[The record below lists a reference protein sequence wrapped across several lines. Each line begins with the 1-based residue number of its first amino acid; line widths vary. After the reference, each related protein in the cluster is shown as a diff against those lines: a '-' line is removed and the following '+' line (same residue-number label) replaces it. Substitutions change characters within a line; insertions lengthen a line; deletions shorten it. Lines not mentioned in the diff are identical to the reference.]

1 MTNQSVWRALT
12 IISLFTRQRTQIG
25 ITEISNILQV
35 TKGAAHGLV
44 STLVRGGFLC
54 QDLESRKYKLGL
66 KIFEI
71 GMLQPQAQHLNQH
84 AIGPTSDLSHT
95 HKVITRV
102 AIWDGDAVLVTW
114 TNYPPDRPELSN
126 SVGPRLHAHSTAL
139 GKSVL
144 AHLPTAELDKFLSSH
159 ALTGFT
165 GATITKKSIFRKEI
179 EGIRHRGYA
188 LDKEESLLGFVCMGA
203 PVFDASLKVLG
214 AISLS
219 GTPDFILAE
228 KRTEKLAKDL
238 LTTAGKVSRNLGYPP
253 MPRQI
258 RGPGND

>member
-25 ITEISNILQV
+25 ITEISNILGV

-54 QDLESRKYKLGL
+54 QDQESKKYKLGL

-84 AIGPTSDLSHT
+84 AIGPTTELSHAYNI
-95 HKVITRV
+95 VTRV

-144 AHLPTAELDKFLSSH
+144 AHLPTVALDRFLSSH
-159 ALTGFT
+159 SLTGFT
-165 GATITKKSIFRKEI
+165 SATITDEAMFRKEM
-179 EGIRHRGYA
+179 ESIREKGYA
-188 LDKEESLLGFVCMGA
+188 FDREESLRGFVCMGA
-203 PVFDASLKVLG
+203 PVFDSSLTVLG
-214 AISLS
+214 AVSLS
-219 GTPDFILAE
+219 GSPDFMLAE

-238 LTTAGKVSRNLGYPP
+238 LMTADKVSWNLGYPP
-253 MPRQI
+253 MHRQI
-258 RGPGND
+258 RDPGKG

>member
-25 ITEISNILQV
+25 ITEISNILGV
-35 TKGAAHGLV
+35 TKGAVHGLV

-54 QDLESRKYKLGL
+54 QDQESKKYKLGL

-84 AIGPTSDLSHT
+84 AIGPTTELSHAYNI
-95 HKVITRV
+95 VTRV

-144 AHLPTAELDKFLSSH
+144 AHLPTVVLDRFLSSH
-159 ALTGFT
+159 SLTGFT
-165 GATITKKSIFRKEI
+165 SATITDEAMFRKEM
-179 EGIRHRGYA
+179 ESIREKGYA
-188 LDKEESLLGFVCMGA
+188 FDREESLRGFVCMGA
-203 PVFDASLKVLG
+203 PVFDSSLTVLG
-214 AISLS
+214 AVSLS
-219 GTPDFILAE
+219 GSPDFMLAE

-238 LTTAGKVSRNLGYPP
+238 LMTADKVSWNLGYPP
-253 MPRQI
+253 MHRQI
-258 RGPGND
+258 RDPGKG

>member
-25 ITEISNILQV
+25 ITEISNILGV

-44 STLVRGGFLC
+44 STLVRGGFLS
-54 QDLESRKYKLGL
+54 QDPESKKYKLGL

-84 AIGPTSDLSHT
+84 AIGPTSELSYA
-95 HKVITRV
+95 HKVVTRV

-114 TNYPPDRPELSN
+114 TNYPPDRPELST

-144 AHLPTAELDKFLSSH
+144 AHLPIDQLDRFLLSH
-159 ALTGFT
+159 TLTSFT
-165 GATITKKSIFRKEI
+165 GSTVTDEAVFRKEM
-179 EGIRHRGYA
+179 EDIRQRGYA
-188 LDKEESLLGFVCMGA
+188 FDREESLLGFACMGA
-203 PVFDASLKVLG
+203 PVFDSSLAVLG

-219 GTPDFILAE
+219 GAPDFILAE

-238 LTTAGKVSRNLGYPP
+238 LTTADKISRSLGYPP
-253 MPRQI
+253 MHRQV
-258 RGPGND
+258 RDPGKA